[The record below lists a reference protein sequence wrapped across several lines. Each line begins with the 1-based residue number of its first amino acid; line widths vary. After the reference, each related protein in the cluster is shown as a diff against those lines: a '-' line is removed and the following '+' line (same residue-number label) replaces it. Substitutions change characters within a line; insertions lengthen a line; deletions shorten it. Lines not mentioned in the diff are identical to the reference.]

1 MDFDGLNNAANLA
14 QIISLEL
21 LLQDKSNNDLMNE
34 LQHQNKEYLEQILKN
49 QQEIIKLLKGLTNDR
64 TNSK

>member
-14 QIISLEL
+14 QLISLEL

>member
-1 MDFDGLNNAANLA
+1 MDFGGLNNAANLA
-14 QIISLEL
+14 QLISLEL
-21 LLQDKSNNDLMNE
+21 LLQDKSNNDLMRE
-34 LQHQNKEYLEQILKN
+34 LQHQNKDYLEQILKN

>member
-14 QIISLEL
+14 QLISLEL
-21 LLQDKSNNDLMNE
+21 LLQEKSNNDLMNE

>member
-1 MDFDGLNNAANLA
+1 MEFEGLNNAANLA
-14 QIISLEL
+14 QLISLEL
-21 LLQDKSNNDLMNE
+21 LLQEKSNNDLMNE

-49 QQEIIKLLKGLTNDR
+49 QQEIIKLLKVLTNDR